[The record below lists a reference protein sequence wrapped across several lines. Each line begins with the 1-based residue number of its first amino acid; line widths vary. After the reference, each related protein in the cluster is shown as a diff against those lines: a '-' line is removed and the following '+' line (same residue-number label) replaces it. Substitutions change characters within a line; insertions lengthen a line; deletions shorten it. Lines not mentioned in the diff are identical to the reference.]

1 MLKNNNINSL
11 ISIICPVFNEQD
23 AIPIFYRRLA
33 AAIEPLID
41 RYAFE
46 ILFTNNCSTDESLS
60 VISTLRKC
68 DPRIQAITLSRN
80 FGYQASVLAGLKNV
94 KGDAIIVIDVDCED
108 PPELIPTFIEK
119 WEQGFDIVYGRR
131 DNRPEPKP
139 VLYMRKLFYRLLKLM
154 ADTDIILD
162 MAEFSLVT
170 RRVLEVM
177 CANNNT
183 FPFLRAE
190 IGYAGFSRVGVDYD
204 RQSRTVGKSNYN
216 LWQMFLFAC
225 AGILSVSTFPLRLG
239 AYLWPLMAVLNA
251 TAIIVLIL
259 GNDIS
264 SKIFAITILCDLLY
278 CITLLTALGLY
289 IARIYKN
296 IIKRPIYIIDN
307 SRTFTN
313 STY

>member
-1 MLKNNNINSL
+1 MLKNDNGNSL

-33 AAIEPLID
+33 AAIEPLLD
-41 RYAFE
+41 RYVFE
-46 ILFTNNCSTDESLS
+46 ILFTNNCSIDESLT
-60 VISTLRKC
+60 VIRGLRLS
-68 DPRIQAITLSRN
+68 DPRVQVITLSRN

-108 PPELIPTFIEK
+108 PPELIPAFVEK

-131 DNRPEPKP
+131 NNRPEPRP
-139 VLYMRKLFYRLLKLM
+139 VLFMRKLFYRLLKLL

-177 CANNNT
+177 CANHNT

-190 IGYAGFSRVGVDYD
+190 IGYAGYTRIGIDYD

-239 AYLWPLMAVLNA
+239 AYLWPLMAVLNTA
-251 TAIIVLIL
+251 AIIVLTL
-259 GNDIS
+259 ESGFS
-264 SKIFAITILCDLLY
+264 SKIFAITILCNMLY

-296 IIKRPIYIIDN
+296 IIKRPIYIIDS
-307 SRTFTN
+307 SRTFTD
-313 STY
+313 STS